1 MTKNFRKNRKFE
13 TLRFVQDFERQLIE
27 DTEGDVF
34 TLTPL
39 ERGKEFDEADDELYG
54 KMEA

>member
-39 ERGKEFDEADDELYG
+39 ERGKEFDDADEELYG

>member
-1 MTKNFRKNRKFE
+1 MTKNFRKNKRFE
-13 TLRFVQDFERQLIE
+13 TLRFVQDFERQMIE

-39 ERGKEFDEADDELYG
+39 ERGKEFDEAEEDLYG
-54 KMEA
+54 SMEA